1 MEDADLPEGVLQIM
15 NFIFSKSLT
24 KENIPQL
31 VGISVECNRI
41 DLLEKALRCSSDL
54 SASLYRLLS
63 VLQDFLYPEPVQT
76 KLLRLVCSL
85 FRELGDRYGMFR
97 CLLTLLRPAGPSYL
111 TSPLTPSG
119 ESAGRVAGGDA
130 HVGLPDGVRPGPLW
144 ATEGLVTALLRLL
157 PADPRVEPLRSV
169 LLGTTSRQL

>member
-63 VLQDFLYPEPVQT
+63 VLQDFLYPESVQT

-97 CLLTLLRPAGPSYL
+97 CLLTLYDLQ
-111 TSPLTPSG
+111 
-119 ESAGRVAGGDA
+119 GR
-130 HVGLPDGVRPGPLW
+130 RF
-144 ATEGLVTALLRLL
+144 
-157 PADPRVEPLRSV
+157 
-169 LLGTTSRQL
+169 

>member
-1 MEDADLPEGVLQIM
+1 MEDADLPEGVLEIM
-15 NFIFSKSLT
+15 NFIFSRSLS

-54 SASLYRLLS
+54 SASLYHLLS
-63 VLQDFLYPEPVQT
+63 VLQDFLYPESVQT

-97 CLLTLLRPAGPSYL
+97 CLLELYDLQGCSSSSSPSPVVASLL
-111 TSPLTPSG
+111 G
-119 ESAGRVAGGDA
+119 ESLDAVPATAYQMAFDLASLGD
-130 HVGLPDGVRPGPLW
+130 
-144 ATEGLVTALLRLL
+144 EGLVTALLPLL
-157 PADPRVEPLRSV
+157 PADPRVERLRSV

>member
-97 CLLTLLRPAGPSYL
+97 CLLTLYDLH
-111 TSPLTPSG
+111 
-119 ESAGRVAGGDA
+119 GR
-130 HVGLPDGVRPGPLW
+130 RI
-144 ATEGLVTALLRLL
+144 
-157 PADPRVEPLRSV
+157 
-169 LLGTTSRQL
+169 

>member
-63 VLQDFLYPEPVQT
+63 VLQEFLYPEPVQT

-85 FRELGDRYGMFR
+85 FR
-97 CLLTLLRPAGPSYL
+97 
-111 TSPLTPSG
+111 
-119 ESAGRVAGGDA
+119 
-130 HVGLPDGVRPGPLW
+130 
-144 ATEGLVTALLRLL
+144 
-157 PADPRVEPLRSV
+157 
-169 LLGTTSRQL
+169 